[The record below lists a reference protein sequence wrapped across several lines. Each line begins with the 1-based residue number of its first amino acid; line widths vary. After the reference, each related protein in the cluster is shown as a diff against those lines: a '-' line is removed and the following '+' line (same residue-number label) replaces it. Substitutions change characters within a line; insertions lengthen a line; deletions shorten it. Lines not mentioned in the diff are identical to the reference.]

1 MALQVVTVN
10 QSNIAPKE
18 CVMYSKTTQ
27 TMGGGDREDRFG
39 KLTVSSERFQT
50 IIEIHESDIN
60 NIRFE
65 YLRELRRKRPET

>member
-1 MALQVVTVN
+1 MSFHHVINVSETKEVEKGFYFRKALALQVVTVN

-39 KLTVSSERFQT
+39 KSHTR
-50 IIEIHESDIN
+50 
-60 NIRFE
+60 
-65 YLRELRRKRPET
+65 